1 MRAFKA
7 LPKPADRPRVERL
20 RLAEVELRPRLG
32 NLLVQRGA
40 ITQQQLD
47 EALAQKGRSGERLGE
62 ILLERGWATERAL
75 AQALAEQYDLAFVDL
90 GSAPPDDEVAAL
102 LPESFARRLR
112 ALPVGFAGDDE
123 TLLVAVADPTNVVTS
138 DDLRMA
144 LGVNVQ
150 LVVSEA
156 SAIEGAISRI
166 YGSGEDVEVAAP
178 GSGGRRRQ
186 ESIDATAAESA
197 PVIGLVNGVIRRAIE
212 QRVSDIHFQPQ
223 PSGLVVRGR
232 VDGVMRQLDMIPA
245 EMQQAVV
252 SRLKVM
258 GELDIAERRLPQD
271 GRVSIKFGRT
281 SMDLRMAILP
291 TVHGEQIVLRIL
303 YLRDSPVRDLS
314 ELGMAPDTE
323 AEFRRA
329 ILQPYGCI
337 VTCGPTGSGKTT
349 TLYAALE
356 LLNEPGRVLTTI
368 EDPVE
373 SQIDGVNQIEVNP
386 KAGLT
391 FARGLRTLLRSDP
404 DVLLVGEIRDEET
417 ARIAVQAAMTG
428 HLVLTTLHAQDAPS
442 SIARLKDMG
451 VSPLLI
457 QTAVNCVIAQRLVR
471 RLCTECR
478 EPYRPDTG
486 LLAQLGLSLDGDV
499 TLYRARGCYACGGTG
514 YAGRVGIYELLPI
527 RGSVARLMEAPTS
540 EIAAAAA
547 AEGMRTLHGDA
558 LRLCLAGATSLE
570 EVRRVTGDQA

>member
-1 MRAFKA
+1 M
-7 LPKPADRPRVERL
+7 KPI

-32 NLLVQRGA
+32 NLLVESGA
-40 ITQQQLD
+40 ITREQLD
-47 EALAQKGRSGERLGE
+47 AALAEKGRSGQRLGE
-62 ILLERGWATERAL
+62 ILLERGWASERAL
-75 AQALAEQYDLAFVDL
+75 ARALAEQYDLAFVDL
-90 GSAPPDDEVAAL
+90 ASAPLDQNVAAL

-112 ALPVGFAGDDE
+112 ALPIGFADDDE

-144 LGVNVQ
+144 LGVNVR
-150 LVVSEA
+150 LVVTES
-156 SAIEGAISRI
+156 SQIDRAISSI
-166 YGSGEDVEVAAP
+166 YGSGDEVELA
-178 GSGGRRRQ
+178 GSTSVGRRRQ
-186 ESIDATAAESA
+186 ESIDANAAESA
-197 PVIGLVNGVIRRAIE
+197 PVIGLVNAVIRQAIE
-212 QRVSDIHFQPQ
+212 RRVSDIHFEPQ

-232 VDGVMRQLDMIPA
+232 VDGVMRQLDVIPH
-245 EMQQAVV
+245 EMQHAVV

-291 TVHGEQIVLRIL
+291 TIHGEQIVLRIL
-303 YLRDSPVRDLS
+303 YLRDSPARDLT
-314 ELGMAPDTE
+314 ELGMAADTE

-329 ILQPYGCI
+329 ITRPYGCV

-349 TLYAALE
+349 TLYAGLE

-391 FARGLRTLLRSDP
+391 FARGLRTVLRSDP

-417 ARIAVQAAMTG
+417 ARIAIQAAMTG
-428 HLVLTTLHAQDAPS
+428 HLVLTTLHAQDAAS

-457 QTAVNCVIAQRLVR
+457 STAVNCVIAQRLVR
-471 RLCTECR
+471 RLCGECR
-478 EPYRPDTG
+478 EPYRADAAFLRGRG
-486 LLAQLGLSLDGDV
+486 LASPAADGDV
-499 TLYRARGCYACGGTG
+499 TLYRARGCVACGDG
-514 YAGRVGIYELLPI
+514 YSGRLGIYELLPI
-527 RGSVARLMEAPTS
+527 RGAIARLMEAPTE
-540 EIAAAAA
+540 EIAAAAV
-547 AEGMRTLHGDA
+547 AEGMRTLNDDA
-558 LRLCLAGATSLE
+558 LRVCLSGATSVE
-570 EVRRVTGDQA
+570 EVMRVTGDQDLLRIRS